1 MIRAAELA
9 MFLAPLLGLVLWR
22 MAAVR
27 GMRAPP
33 PRQLLLLLAGLVAIE
48 AVLVTMA
55 VRDRLPPGHYV
66 PPEVRD
72 GRIVPGH
79 VE

>member
-1 MIRAAELA
+1 MIRFAELA
-9 MFLAPLLGLVLWR
+9 MFLAPMLGLVLWR
-22 MAAVR
+22 LAVVR

-33 PRQLLLLLAGLVAIE
+33 PRQLVMLLVGLVAIE
-48 AVLVTMA
+48 AMLVTIA

>member
-1 MIRAAELA
+1 MIRFAELG
-9 MFLAPLLGLVLWR
+9 MFLAPLAALVLWR
-22 MAAVR
+22 VSVAR
-27 GMRAPP
+27 GMNGPP
-33 PRQLLLLLAGLVAIE
+33 PRQLALILGGLVILE
-48 AVLVTMA
+48 AVLVTVA

-66 PPEVRD
+66 PAEVRD